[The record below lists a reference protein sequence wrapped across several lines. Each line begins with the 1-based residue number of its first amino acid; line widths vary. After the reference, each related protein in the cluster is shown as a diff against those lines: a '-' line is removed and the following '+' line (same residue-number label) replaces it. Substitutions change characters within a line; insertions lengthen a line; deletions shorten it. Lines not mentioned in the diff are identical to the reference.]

1 MHKGFHLKKIIY
13 FWLCGSSLLLG
24 LSLVVLSG
32 GYCLVVLHGLLIAV
46 ASLVEHGLQGLWAP
60 VLVAQ
65 GLCSCGSG
73 ALEHRLSNC
82 GAWAS
87 LFCSMWDLP
96 RPGVE
101 PKTLAL
107 ASKFFSTEPPGKPN
121 NDSWRHLILFFQ
133 VF

>member
-1 MHKGFHLKKIIY
+1 MAVLSVHCCTGFSLVAAGR
-13 FWLCGSSLLLG
+13 GSSLG
-24 LSLVVLSG
+24 AV
-32 GYCLVVLHGLLIAV
+32 CGLLVAV

-101 PKTLAL
+101 PMSLAL